1 MVEVGLSVLL
11 QPVDNGVENN
21 LEFNF
26 FCLLLLLNFKPYF
39 VMLSDV
45 MCGKAQK
52 SSVSE
57 LDPIISVLISNYPLA
72 NGGYLVSFGKD
83 GPDGSFEKYDP
94 VYSLDFEA
102 SKLSNILEYS
112 SIFLPKGCYYL
123 PELDLAAFI
132 RSLASGASF
141 FDMKLMPSSPQ
152 LQGLLMVQVNEHSF
166 LKYEQEEED

>member
-1 MVEVGLSVLL
+1 MVVGLSILL
-11 QPVDNGVENN
+11 RPVVNFVINN
-21 LEFNF
+21 LKFNF
-26 FCLLLLLNFKPYF
+26 FCLSSPLNFKPYF

-57 LDPIISVLISNYPLA
+57 PDPIISVLISNYPLA

-83 GPDGSFEKYDP
+83 GPEGSFEKYDP
-94 VYSLDFEA
+94 VYSLEFEA
-102 SKLSNILEYS
+102 SKLSNFLEYS
-112 SIFLPKGCYYL
+112 SIFLPEGCFYL
-123 PELDLAAFI
+123 PEPDLAGFI

-141 FDMKLMPSSPQ
+141 FDMKLMPASPQ
-152 LQGLLMVQVNEHSF
+152 LQGLLMVCVNERSF

>member
-1 MVEVGLSVLL
+1 MVVGLSILL
-11 QPVDNGVENN
+11 RPVVNFVINN

-26 FCLLLLLNFKPYF
+26 FCLSLPLNFKPYF

-52 SSVSE
+52 SSVPE
-57 LDPIISVLISNYPLA
+57 LDPVISVLISHYPLA

-83 GPDGSFEKYDP
+83 GSDGSFEKYDP
-94 VYSLDFEA
+94 VYSLEFEA
-102 SKLSNILEYS
+102 SKLSNFLEYS

-123 PELDLAAFI
+123 PELDLAGFI

-141 FDMKLMPSSPQ
+141 FDMKLMPASPQ
-152 LQGLLMVQVNEHSF
+152 LQGLLMVQVNEGSF
-166 LKYEQEEED
+166 FKYEQEEED

>member
-1 MVEVGLSVLL
+1 MVVGLSILL
-11 QPVDNGVENN
+11 RPVVNFVINN
-21 LEFNF
+21 LEFDF
-26 FCLLLLLNFKPYF
+26 FCLSLLLNFKPYF

-45 MCGKAQK
+45 MCGRAQK
-52 SSVSE
+52 PSGPE

-102 SKLSNILEYS
+102 SKLSNFLEYS
-112 SIFLPKGCYYL
+112 SVFLPKGCYYL
-123 PELDLAAFI
+123 PELDLAGFI

-141 FDMKLMPSSPQ
+141 FDMKLMPASPQ
-152 LQGLLMVQVNEHSF
+152 LQGLLMVQVNEGSF

>member
-1 MVEVGLSVLL
+1 
-11 QPVDNGVENN
+11 
-21 LEFNF
+21 
-26 FCLLLLLNFKPYF
+26 
-39 VMLSDV
+39 MLSDV

-52 SSVSE
+52 SSGPES
-57 LDPIISVLISNYPLA
+57 DSIISVLISNYPLA

-83 GPDGSFEKYDP
+83 GPEGSFVNYDP

-102 SKLSNILEYS
+102 SKLSNFLEYS

-123 PELDLAAFI
+123 PELDLAGFI

-141 FDMKLMPSSPQ
+141 FDMKLMPASHQ
-152 LQGLLMVQVNEHSF
+152 LQGLLMVQVNEGSF

>member
-1 MVEVGLSVLL
+1 MVVGLNILL
-11 QPVDNGVENN
+11 RPVVNFVINN
-21 LEFNF
+21 LEFIF
-26 FCLLLLLNFKPYF
+26 FCLSLPLNFKPYF

-83 GPDGSFEKYDP
+83 GPEGSFEKYDP
-94 VYSLDFEA
+94 VYSLEFEA
-102 SKLSNILEYS
+102 SKLSNFLEYS
-112 SIFLPKGCYYL
+112 SIFLPKGCFYL
-123 PELDLAAFI
+123 PELDLAGFI

-141 FDMKLMPSSPQ
+141 FDMKLMPASPQ
-152 LQGLLMVQVNEHSF
+152 LQGLLMVCVNERSF

>member
-1 MVEVGLSVLL
+1 MEAGLSILL
-11 QPVDNGVENN
+11 QPVDNGVKNN
-21 LEFNF
+21 LEFIF
-26 FCLLLLLNFKPYF
+26 FCLFLPLNFKPYF

-45 MCGKAQK
+45 MSGKAQK

-94 VYSLDFEA
+94 FYSLEFEA
-102 SKLSNILEYS
+102 SKLSKILEYS
-112 SIFLPKGCYYL
+112 SIFLPNGCYYL

-141 FDMKLMPSSPQ
+141 FGMKLMSASPQ
-152 LQGLLMVQVNEHSF
+152 LQGLLMVQVNESSF
-166 LKYEQEEED
+166 LKYEQEED

>member
-1 MVEVGLSVLL
+1 MVEVGLSILL
-11 QPVDNGVENN
+11 RPVVNFVINN

-26 FCLLLLLNFKPYF
+26 FCLSLPLNFKPYF

-52 SSVSE
+52 SSGSE
-57 LDPIISVLISNYPLA
+57 PDSIISVLISNYPLS

-83 GPDGSFEKYDP
+83 GPEGSFVNYDP

-102 SKLSNILEYS
+102 SKLSNFLEYS

-123 PELDLAAFI
+123 PELDLAGFI

-141 FDMKLMPSSPQ
+141 FDMKLMPASHQ
-152 LQGLLMVQVNEHSF
+152 LQGLLMVQVNEGSF

>member
-1 MVEVGLSVLL
+1 MVVGLSILL
-11 QPVDNGVENN
+11 RPVVNFVVNN
-21 LEFNF
+21 LEFDF
-26 FCLLLLLNFKPYF
+26 FCLSLLLNFKPYF

-83 GPDGSFEKYDP
+83 GPEGSFEKYDP

-102 SKLSNILEYS
+102 SKLSNFLEYS
-112 SIFLPKGCYYL
+112 SIFLPKGCFYL
-123 PELDLAAFI
+123 PELDLAGFI

-141 FDMKLMPSSPQ
+141 FDMKLMPASPQ
-152 LQGLLMVQVNEHSF
+152 LQGLFMVCVNERSF